1 MPNRNISDIPTV
13 TTYAKSTNA
22 ILDITSVASK
32 LSVKFPAFLTDFSQT
47 FDAQW
52 NTEDVFG
59 RADPIATYQGTKRT
73 MSLGFDVIAGSE
85 KGAKS
90 NLGQCRDLVKMVYPV
105 YKKGVLSKP
114 PLVRIRFANLI
125 VGAQKDPGSK
135 TDAQTVVTETKAN
148 VQEVQEELSERI
160 KQNKGDEVFKYNAGG
175 VNVQGETKI
184 TEQIAGTKTPPV
196 NKSYVGLL
204 GWISG
209 LSWKPN
215 LEMGMFAT
223 GKNFYPK
230 VIPISFTFNVLHEHV
245 PSQSGKAASFP
256 FRTS

>member
-148 VQEVQEELSERI
+148 VQEVQEELAQRI
-160 KQNKGDEVFKYNAGG
+160 EQNKGDDVSQT
-175 VNVQGETKI
+175 QGTSG
-184 TEQIAGTKTPPV
+184 QAAAKTPPV

-230 VIPISFTFNVLHEHV
+230 VIAISFTFNVLHEHV